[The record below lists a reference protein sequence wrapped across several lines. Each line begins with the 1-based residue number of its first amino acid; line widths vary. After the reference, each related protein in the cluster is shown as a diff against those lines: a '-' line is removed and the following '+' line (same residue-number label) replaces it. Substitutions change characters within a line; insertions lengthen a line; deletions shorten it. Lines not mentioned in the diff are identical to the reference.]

1 MRSSLMS
8 AIAFLV
14 VGCAGH
20 PAPTEQI
27 ASALAAVR
35 GAEEAGANDV
45 PKAALHMKLAE
56 EQIERA
62 QALAAEEENER
73 ASSLALRASEDAE
86 LAIALARESAT
97 EKELSEFAE
106 SNPSAGGER
115 SAALD
120 GSAAPRSRH

>member
-1 MRSSLMS
+1 MRSSLTS

-35 GAEEAGANDV
+35 GAEEAGASSV
-45 PKAALHMKLAE
+45 PKAALHVKLAE

-62 QALAAEEENER
+62 QALAADEENER
-73 ASSLALRASEDAE
+73 ATSLALRAVEDAE
-86 LAIALARESAT
+86 LAIALARESTT
-97 EKELSEFAE
+97 ERELAEFAE
-106 SNPSAGGER
+106 STATAGGER

-120 GSAAPRSRH
+120 GATAPRSRN